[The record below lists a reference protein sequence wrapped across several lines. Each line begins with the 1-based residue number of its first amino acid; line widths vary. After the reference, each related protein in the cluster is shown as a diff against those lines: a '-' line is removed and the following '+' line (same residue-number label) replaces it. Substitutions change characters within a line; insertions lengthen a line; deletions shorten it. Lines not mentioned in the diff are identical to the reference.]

1 MSQYIQTVYRY
12 LETTY
17 RGRVFRDEITK
28 KFWEFYLT
36 DEFEFNPKYFKF
48 TGSWIDNNG
57 RESII
62 SANLPDSVVRQA
74 GKTVDEKTYQT
85 IKDGVINSIKR
96 QAIISE
102 FQKEKRLDF
111 FPEIINILVD
121 SIIVAGGA
129 KRGAPSKRATQP
141 FAKSWGALNGA
152 VERQNLQQIFF
163 IQMEKI
169 KAKNVFQ
176 FFFENPTFVPPELL
190 SFSTIMSRLMQFQL
204 PNELNYDKSF
214 IIDRLNRAS
223 KGLILLN
230 IISGIK
236 KTNIQLPKADLFI
249 EKDTGVLY
257 ADCTPHNFLIRINP
271 RPKNVMLNSFQHP
284 KEILKQVQDDN
295 KQNTLIIVDLE
306 TMGNFYLNFSLAY
319 NLIYFLIHLPYLNA
333 QPERKKIIDEMEK
346 LVTNKEIF
354 HQSLLVCFLAHAG
367 EVIEFSKSRTDQILH
382 KNLVD
387 YNIVVAK
394 KILSGADVSEM
405 LV

>member
-214 IIDRLNRAS
+214 D
-223 KGLILLN
+223 
-230 IISGIK
+230 
-236 KTNIQLPKADLFI
+236 LPA
-249 EKDTGVLY
+249 
-257 ADCTPHNFLIRINP
+257 AH
-271 RPKNVMLNSFQHP
+271 FQENQH
-284 KEILKQVQDDN
+284 
-295 KQNTLIIVDLE
+295 T
-306 TMGNFYLNFSLAY
+306 T
-319 NLIYFLIHLPYLNA
+319 
-333 QPERKKIIDEMEK
+333 
-346 LVTNKEIF
+346 
-354 HQSLLVCFLAHAG
+354 
-367 EVIEFSKSRTDQILH
+367 SKSRSIYRKRYGCALC
-382 KNLVD
+382 
-387 YNIVVAK
+387 
-394 KILSGADVSEM
+394 
-405 LV
+405 